1 MKILDIK
8 LSNFQGI
15 ASMEISLGGKSA
27 SIFGDNGTGKTT
39 IFNAITWLLFD
50 KPSTGAKNWTP
61 KTRGADGEKHNLEHS
76 VTATFVLQDGSRVTL
91 GKTLREVYKKK
102 RGSTTA
108 EYTGNTVDYFL
119 DGVPVKEKE
128 YTAAVSEYCGGEQIM
143 KLLTMPDYFPE
154 TMEWKKRRELLL
166 EICGD
171 VSDDDV
177 IESNPDL
184 RDLPTYLIKPGTLS
198 QFYTVEEYSKI
209 AKARKT
215 DINRQLDAIP
225 GRIDEA
231 QRAISAEL
239 PAKDVLEAR
248 LHAAAQATEEARRV
262 IADIRAG
269 AGDATR
275 AVLAAA
281 KAELAETRA
290 NYTRKNQDAQAG
302 VYEALAAIDKEIRE
316 AGRRAEDARAEAG
329 TKRRQAERLT
339 RLRESILAEYREA
352 AAVKF
357 DAGQETCPTC
367 GRRLPEDQIEAMRG
381 DFNQKRAERLAAI
394 NERGRREANKDMIA
408 ELEAQ
413 AAELDKRAAEADAE
427 AQAAREKRESV
438 SRGLAS
444 FPPFEETTEYK
455 ALADRIAELEREEA
469 EADKG
474 VAVQAEQADARLQEC
489 LGREHDIRGQI
500 IQVENAARQ
509 RARVEE
515 LEAQEKQLAEEYEKV
530 ERGVY
535 LCEVFVKTKVSA
547 LTDRINSKFRSVSFQ
562 LFTEQ
567 VNGGLSECCEVL
579 VPSED
584 GAMVPYTTANHAARV
599 NAGLEIVA
607 TIAEHFDREMP
618 VFLDNAEG
626 VQKIQTINAQLIQLI
641 APPSW
646 EKLGEIVQKS
656 LIVALGSEEKART
669 AYEAP
674 TKVLRVEV
682 AA

>member
-171 VSDDDV
+171 ASDDDV

-184 RDLPTYLIKPGTLS
+184 QDLPTYLIKPGTLS

-209 AKARKT
+209 AKARKA

-231 QRAISAEL
+231 QRAIPAEL

-248 LHAAAQATEEARRV
+248 LHAATQATEETRQM
-262 IADIRAG
+262 IAGIRAGG

-275 AVLAAA
+275 AALATA
-281 KAELAETRA
+281 KAELAEARA
-290 NYTRKNQDAQAG
+290 NYTRKNQNAQAG
-302 VYEALAAIDKEIRE
+302 VYEAMAAIDKEIRE

-427 AQAAREKRESV
+427 AAAAKERREEV
-438 SRGLAS
+438 SKGLVN
-444 FPPFEETTEYK
+444 FPDFGETAEYK
-455 ALADRIAELEREEA
+455 DLAARIAELERAEA

-474 VAVQAEQADARLQEC
+474 IAAQAEQADARLQEC
-489 LGREHDIRGQI
+489 LAREHDIRGQI

-535 LCEVFVKTKVSA
+535 LCEVFAKKKVSA

-562 LFTEQ
+562 LFVDQ

-584 GAMVPYTTANHAARV
+584 GAMVPYSTANHAARV

-607 TIAEHFDREMP
+607 TIAEHFGREMP
-618 VFLDNAEG
+618 VIIDNAES
-626 VQKIQTINAQLIQLI
+626 VTRLIDTEGQVIRL
-641 APPSW
+641 
-646 EKLGEIVQKS
+646 V
-656 LIVALGSEEKART
+656 VSEED
-669 AYEAP
+669 
-674 TKVLRVEV
+674 KVLRVEV

>member
-184 RDLPTYLIKPGTLS
+184 QDLPTYLIKPGTLS

-231 QRAISAEL
+231 QRAIPAEL

-248 LHAAAQATEEARRV
+248 LHAASQATEEARQM

-269 AGDATR
+269 AGDTHR
-275 AVLAAA
+275 AALAAVR
-281 KAELAETRA
+281 AELAEARA

-302 VYEALAAIDKEIRE
+302 TYEALAAIDKEIRE
-316 AGRRAEDARAEAG
+316 AGRRADDARAEAA

-339 RLRESILAEYREA
+339 NLRESILAEYREA
-352 AAVKF
+352 AALKF

-413 AAELDKRAAEADAE
+413 AAELDRRAAEADAE

-438 SRGLAS
+438 SQGLAS
-444 FPPFEETTEYK
+444 VPPFEETAEYK
-455 ALADRIAELEREEA
+455 ALADRIAGLESAAA

-474 VAVQAEQADARLQEC
+474 IAAQAEQADTRLQEC
-489 LGREHDIRGQI
+489 LAREHDIRGQI

-584 GAMVPYTTANHAARV
+584 GAMVPYSTANHAARV

-607 TIAEHFDREMP
+607 TIAEYFGREMP
-618 VFLDNAEG
+618 VIVDNAES
-626 VQKIQTINAQLIQLI
+626 VTRLIDTEGQVIRL
-641 APPSW
+641 
-646 EKLGEIVQKS
+646 V
-656 LIVALGSEEKART
+656 VSEAD
-669 AYEAP
+669 
-674 TKVLRVEV
+674 KVLRVEV

>member
-1 MKILDIK
+1 MKILDIN
-8 LSNFQGI
+8 LTNFQGI
-15 ASMEISLGGKSA
+15 ASLDISLGGKSA

-102 RGSTTA
+102 RGTTTA
-108 EYTGNTVDYFL
+108 EYTGNTVDYYL

-128 YTAAVSEYCGGEQIM
+128 YTAAVAEYCGGEQTM

-154 TMEWKKRRELLL
+154 AMEWKKRRELLL

-171 VSDDDV
+171 ITDDDV
-177 IESNPDL
+177 IEGSPEL
-184 RDLPTYLIKPGTLS
+184 HDLPSYLIKPGTLS

-209 AKARKT
+209 AKARKA

-231 QRAISAEL
+231 KRAIPAEL

-248 LHAAAQATEEARRV
+248 LHAAAQATEEARQM

-269 AGDATR
+269 TGDTHR
-275 AVLAAA
+275 AALAAVR
-281 KAELAETRA
+281 AELAEARA
-290 NYTRKNQDAQAG
+290 DYTRKNKDAMAG
-302 VYEALAAIDKEIRE
+302 TYEALAAIDKEIRE
-316 AGRRAEDARAEAG
+316 AGRRADDARAEAA

-339 RLRESILAEYREA
+339 NLRESILAEYREA
-352 AAVKF
+352 AALKF

-367 GRRLPEDQIEAMRG
+367 GRRLPEDKIEAMRG
-381 DFNQKRAERLAAI
+381 DFNQRRAERLATI

-408 ELEAQ
+408 GVEAQ
-413 AAELDKRAAEADAE
+413 AEELDRRAAEADAE

-444 FPPFEETTEYK
+444 VPPFEETAEYK
-455 ALADRIAELEREEA
+455 ALADRIAGLESAEV

-474 VAVQAEQADARLQEC
+474 VAAQAEQADARLQEC

-500 IQVENAARQ
+500 IQVESAAKQ
-509 RARVEE
+509 QARVAE

-535 LCEVFVKTKVSA
+535 LCEVFTKKKVSA

-584 GAMVPYTTANHAARV
+584 GAMVPYSTANHAARV

-607 TIAEHFDREMP
+607 TIAEHFGREMP
-618 VFLDNAEG
+618 VIVDNAES
-626 VQKIQTINAQLIQLI
+626 VTRLIDTEGQVIRL
-641 APPSW
+641 
-646 EKLGEIVQKS
+646 V
-656 LIVALGSEEKART
+656 VSEAD
-669 AYEAP
+669 
-674 TKVLRVEV
+674 KVLRVEV

>member
-171 VSDDDV
+171 ASDDDV

-184 RDLPTYLIKPGTLS
+184 QDLPTYLIKPGTLS

-209 AKARKT
+209 AKARKA

-231 QRAISAEL
+231 QRAIPAEL

-248 LHAAAQATEEARRV
+248 LHAATQATEETRQM
-262 IADIRAG
+262 IAGIRAGG

-275 AVLAAA
+275 AALATA
-281 KAELAETRA
+281 KAELAEARA
-290 NYTRKNQDAQAG
+290 NYTRKNQNAQAG
-302 VYEALAAIDKEIRE
+302 VYEAMAAIDKEIRE

-427 AQAAREKRESV
+427 AAAAKERREEV
-438 SRGLAS
+438 SKGLVN
-444 FPPFEETTEYK
+444 FPDFGETAEYK
-455 ALADRIAELEREEA
+455 DLAARIAELERAEA

-474 VAVQAEQADARLQEC
+474 IAAQAEQADARLQEC
-489 LGREHDIRGQI
+489 LAREHDIRGQI

-535 LCEVFVKTKVSA
+535 LCEVFTKKKVSA

-562 LFTEQ
+562 LFVDQ

-584 GAMVPYTTANHAARV
+584 GAMVPYSTANHAARV

-607 TIAEHFDREMP
+607 TIAEHFGREMP
-618 VFLDNAEG
+618 VIVDNAES
-626 VQKIQTINAQLIQLI
+626 VTRLIDTEGQVIRL
-641 APPSW
+641 
-646 EKLGEIVQKS
+646 V
-656 LIVALGSEEKART
+656 VSEED
-669 AYEAP
+669 
-674 TKVLRVEV
+674 KVLRVEV